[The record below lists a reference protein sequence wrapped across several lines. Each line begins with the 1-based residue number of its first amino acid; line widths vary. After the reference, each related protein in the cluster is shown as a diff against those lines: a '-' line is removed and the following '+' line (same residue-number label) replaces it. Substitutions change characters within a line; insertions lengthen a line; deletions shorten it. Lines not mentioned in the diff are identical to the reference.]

1 MYVPPSVY
9 KHIEVKKKKK
19 KGVRA
24 RVSNLSSVDKTLAC
38 SDNRKRTTSAFYVD
52 SDSVLE

>member
-38 SDNRKRTTSAFYVD
+38 SDNRKHTTSAFYVD

>member
-19 KGVRA
+19 KKELGL
-24 RVSNLSSVDKTLAC
+24 VSLTCPL
-38 SDNRKRTTSAFYVD
+38 
-52 SDSVLE
+52 